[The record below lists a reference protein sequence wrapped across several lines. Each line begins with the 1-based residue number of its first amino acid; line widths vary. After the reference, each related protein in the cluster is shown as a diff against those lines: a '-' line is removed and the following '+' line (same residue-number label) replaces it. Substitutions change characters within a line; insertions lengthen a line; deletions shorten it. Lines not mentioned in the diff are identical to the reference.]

1 MMSGARPPLAA
12 SPVPLNRGWRSTMQN
27 GGNLNHTLTVEEAP
41 ELFSKDLVVAVATLS
56 ELLDERTRM
65 KRALLRV
72 KRALES
78 FRSEATEEEV
88 ARIEAVVEDVAKRLD
103 LHRGERHC
111 G

>member
-1 MMSGARPPLAA
+1 
-12 SPVPLNRGWRSTMQN
+12 MQS
-27 GGNLNHTLTVEEAP
+27 GGNVNDALAVEESP

-72 KRALES
+72 RRALES

-88 ARIEAVVEDVAKRLD
+88 ARIEAVVDDVARRLD
-103 LHRGERHC
+103 LHPSA
-111 G
+111 